1 MCYHAYVMLRGR
13 CSCAISERPT
23 PSLFAL
29 SSLLRL
35 LSPTI
40 PVHPRNA
47 PVSLIIPVHTQKQGV
62 GGYPCYDQ
70 SSHFGNVLA
79 RTDLRSPFFFRALC
93 ALRGESHGYRLLS
106 LATSHSSLAT
116 KSNYSRTSG
125 GSPLSLIIPAL
136 TQTPGGGGANELS
149 LPRHGQLLP
158 YESYQ
163 LQYVPLHHVSMSA
176 RRHFRLPVTSHGSR
190 NAVTNH
196 EPRVTQATR

>member
-1 MCYHAYVMLRGR
+1 MLRGR

-125 GSPLSLIIPAL
+125 RLARNSNYSRTYANPGVGGKRHSFSRSTGNCCPTSRTRSHIYHYITYQCRRADIFASPSRV
-136 TQTPGGGGANELS
+136 TT
-149 LPRHGQLLP
+149 HGT
-158 YESYQ
+158 
-163 LQYVPLHHVSMSA
+163 
-176 RRHFRLPVTSHGSR
+176 RVTI
-190 NAVTNH
+190 H